1 MSRSREH
8 WATKKGERRKE
19 EGREKETEGEILAL
33 QKMLVNI
40 VSKRFPTLK
49 ELAQKRVERTK
60 QVDALYEI
68 TSLLAVAPDEAT
80 VRLILTSQPM
90 AH

>member
-8 WATKKGERRKE
+8 WATKKG
-19 EGREKETEGEILAL
+19 ETEGEILAL

-49 ELAQKRVERTK
+49 ELAQKRVECTK